1 MKNNN
6 LLILTLAAIATLGLT
21 ACGNTW
27 HGAGQDVENM
37 GEEMQDSSGK

>member
-1 MKNNN
+1 MKTNKFF
-6 LLILTLAAIATLGLT
+6 ILTIALLSVLSVS

-27 HGAGQDVENM
+27 HGAGQDVENV